1 MTPADL
7 ALAHARAFD
16 QSRPWTEG
24 EFADLLNCDRVRV
37 IGTTDCFAV
46 FQVVTDETEMLT
58 IATKPQRR
66 RQGLA
71 SACVHD
77 WLSSAIRMGA
87 TRALLEVAADN
98 PAAIALYD
106 RCGFTPCGRRKG
118 YYRRPDGEMVDAI
131 MMERALP

>member
-7 ALAHARAFD
+7 AHAHARAFD
-16 QSRPWTEG
+16 QSRPWTES
-24 EFADLLNCDRVRV
+24 EFADLLNSDHVQV

-58 IATKPQRR
+58 IATNPQLR

-71 SACVHD
+71 RD
-77 WLSSAIRMGA
+77 RIQIWLSMAIRQGA
-87 TRALLEVAADN
+87 IRALLEVAADN
-98 PAAIALYD
+98 SAAIALYD